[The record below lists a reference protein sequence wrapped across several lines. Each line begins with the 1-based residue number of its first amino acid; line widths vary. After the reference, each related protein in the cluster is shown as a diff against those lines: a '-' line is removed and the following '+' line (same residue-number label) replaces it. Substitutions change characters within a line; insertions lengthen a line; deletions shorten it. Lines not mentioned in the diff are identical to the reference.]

1 ATGVTEGI
9 IAVEASKDSIE
20 SNTANVTVTSA
31 VLKSIQVTPANPTM
45 AKGNAV
51 QLIAQGMYSDG
62 SSVDISSSVAWT
74 SSNTDIVT
82 VTADGL

>member
-1 ATGVTEGI
+1 
-9 IAVEASKDSIE
+9 
-20 SNTANVTVTSA
+20 
-31 VLKSIQVTPANPTM
+31 M

-82 VTADGL
+82 VTADGLATGVTEGIIAVEASKDSIESNTANVTVTSAV